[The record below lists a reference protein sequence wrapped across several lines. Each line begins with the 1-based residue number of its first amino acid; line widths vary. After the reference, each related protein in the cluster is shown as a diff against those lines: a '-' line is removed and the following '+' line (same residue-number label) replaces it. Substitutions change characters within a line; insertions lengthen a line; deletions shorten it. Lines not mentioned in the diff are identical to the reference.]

1 MLVTILGNSVV
12 IISIAHIKQLH
23 TPTNMLIMS
32 LAVAD
37 LLLGVTVM
45 HFNTL
50 IAFFFPCSVMV
61 GLYTK
66 ILLVAK
72 EHLRKIDDSQKNSNE
87 RDKGVVSQRS
97 ERKAA
102 KTLGI
107 VVGVFIFCWLP
118 FFHTT
123 YSLFEVFIWL
133 GYFNSTANPIIYALF
148 YPWFRKCLN
157 LIVTLKIF
165 NRNSSYINVFATT

>member
-1 MLVTILGNSVV
+1 M
-12 IISIAHIKQLH
+12 
-23 TPTNMLIMS
+23 
-32 LAVAD
+32 
-37 LLLGVTVM
+37 
-45 HFNTL
+45 
-50 IAFFFPCSVMV
+50 
-61 GLYTK
+61 
-66 ILLVAK
+66 
-72 EHLRKIDDSQKNSNE
+72 
-87 RDKGVVSQRS
+87 VSQRS

-118 FFHTT
+118 FFVNSIVDPYTNFST
-123 YSLFEVFIWL
+123 PPILFEVFIWL